1 RSDLL
6 ESVRARMEFLAYL
19 NDISAADKLQDN
31 RKFREI
37 AHLAL
42 ATEKVLHQLNLPGDP
57 PDEESMDQYR
67 ENAARI
73 SDLIDELSAEIAPEA

>member
-1 RSDLL
+1 
-6 ESVRARMEFLAYL
+6 MEFLAYL
-19 NDISAADKLQDN
+19 NDINAADKLQNN

-42 ATEKVLHQLNLPGDP
+42 TTEKVLHQLNLAGDP
-57 PDEESMDQYR
+57 PDEECMNQYR
-67 ENAARI
+67 EDAARI